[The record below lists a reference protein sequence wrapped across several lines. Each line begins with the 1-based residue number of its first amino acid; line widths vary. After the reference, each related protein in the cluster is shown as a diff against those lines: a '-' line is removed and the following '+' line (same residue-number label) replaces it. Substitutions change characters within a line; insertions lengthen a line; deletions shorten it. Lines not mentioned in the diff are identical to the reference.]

1 LRGKGREMEK
11 HVTLVAA
18 LNIGFGI
25 LGVLIACLAFVVIA
39 GAGAISGDP
48 EAIAITSVVATAIA
62 VLFITLSIPEI
73 IGGIGLLKH
82 RNWARIL
89 VLIIAVLYLFQI
101 PFGTIIGIY
110 TIWVLLN
117 DETAKLFTQ
126 DSG

>member
-1 LRGKGREMEK
+1 MEK

-25 LGVLIACLAFVVIA
+25 IGVLIACLAFVVIA

-48 EAIAITSVVATAIA
+48 QAMAITSIVAAAIA
-62 VLFITLSIPEI
+62 VFFITLSVPEI

-82 RNWARIL
+82 RGWARIL
-89 VLIIAVLYLFQI
+89 VLIIAVLDLFQI
-101 PFGTIIGIY
+101 PFGTMIGIY

-117 DETAKLFTQ
+117 DETAKLFAQ